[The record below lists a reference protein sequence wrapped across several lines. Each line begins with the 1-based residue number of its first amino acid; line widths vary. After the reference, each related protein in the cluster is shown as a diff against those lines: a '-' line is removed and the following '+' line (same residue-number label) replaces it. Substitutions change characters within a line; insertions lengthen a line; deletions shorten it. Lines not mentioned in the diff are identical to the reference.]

1 MFNQSEKI
9 IEENFLKENH
19 LKSEVVQDNLI
30 VKIIKIAKLI
40 KVKIILD
47 RANIEP
53 LDQFGMKDFVFN
65 NLIVDSNCEKYSHSE
80 NNNI

>member
-1 MFNQSEKI
+1 M
-9 IEENFLKENH
+9 
-19 LKSEVVQDNLI
+19 KSEVVQDDLI

-53 LDQFGMKDFVFN
+53 LDKFGMKDFGFN
-65 NLIVDSNCEKYSHSE
+65 NLIVDSNCEKYSYSE
-80 NNNI
+80 NKDI